1 MTLVHLR
8 RLLLAT
14 EPAVFRRSLSR
25 RLDSESRYSS
35 NDIFQ
40 SLQSCL
46 EEESTLRQCLLPIVV
61 EQSTT
66 LSRYCIQ
73 NETGAMYSVCTNS
86 ALLLFR
92 STSESLIRNL
102 LSIDQIQP
110 KLITY
115 LLERLPEFYD
125 ELEEK

>member
-1 MTLVHLR
+1 MTPVHLR
-8 RLLLAT
+8 RFLLAT

-25 RLDSESRYSS
+25 RLDSEARHSS

-46 EEESTLRQCLLPIVV
+46 EEESTLRQCLMPIVV
-61 EQSTT
+61 EQTT

-73 NETGAMYSVCTNS
+73 NVTRAIYSLCTNS
-86 ALLLFR
+86 ASLFVR
-92 STSESLIRNL
+92 NTSESLIRNL
-102 LSIDQIQP
+102 LSIDQMQP